1 MYNLNLVGS
10 EFKIKLKAVGPVLN
24 LKIISC
30 LFKLGVECFQKKKT
44 GGRIVSQKNKLGV
57 ESILMF

>member
-24 LKIISC
+24 LKIIYF
-30 LFKLGVECFQKKKT
+30 LLKIGV
-44 GGRIVSQKNKLGV
+44 
-57 ESILMF
+57 